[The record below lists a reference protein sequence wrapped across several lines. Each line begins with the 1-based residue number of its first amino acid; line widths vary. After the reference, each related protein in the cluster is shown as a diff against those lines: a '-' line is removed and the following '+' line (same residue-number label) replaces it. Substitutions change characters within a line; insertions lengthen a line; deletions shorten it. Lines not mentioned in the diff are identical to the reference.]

1 MLLCDMCQED
11 QKKTWFEGGW
21 TMPDT
26 SPFVLVDNSV
36 RAKREPLQLL
46 FPHGS
51 WVVQQYAYPMTHGL
65 CNSMLTPWVMD
76 CTVVELG
83 WAPHGSWVVQQYI
96 YPMAHGSCN
105 GTYTPWVMDCTMVQL
120 VWVPHRP
127 WTVHQC
133 IYPTAYG
140 LSNIT
145 WWWKT
150 LIHCNW
156 TSEQNGH
163 ISFIVQQLR
172 PNFKN
177 T

>member
-1 MLLCDMCQED
+1 MGHGSYSG
-11 QKKTWFEGGW
+11 T
-21 TMPDT
+21 PT
-26 SPFVLVDNSV
+26 SWAMDHTTVYI
-36 RAKREPLQLL
+36 
-46 FPHGS
+46 PHGS
-51 WVVQQYAYPMTHGL
+51 WIVQWLSWDEHPMGHGLYNSMHTPWPMARATVCIPHDPWSMQQNAYPMGHGPY
-65 CNSMLTPWVMD
+65 SGWVRM
-76 CTVVELG
+76 G
-83 WAPHGSWVVQQYI
+83 I
-96 YPMAHGSCN
+96 
-105 GTYTPWVMDCTMVQL
+105 PWVMDCTMVQL